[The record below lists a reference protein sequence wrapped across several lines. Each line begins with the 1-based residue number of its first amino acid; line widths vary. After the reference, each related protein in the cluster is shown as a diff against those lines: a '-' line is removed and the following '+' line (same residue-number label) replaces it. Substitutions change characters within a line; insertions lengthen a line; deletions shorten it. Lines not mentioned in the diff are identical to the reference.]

1 MPFVVY
7 SANNGA
13 NMKKSII
20 SGAIITALGL
30 LIAFGPQFLFKVC
43 STSCGCCGDIPTCHW
58 SARAEIGL
66 GMLIAALGLCFVVL
80 NDSKT
85 QLGLMIGV
93 FFSGIIALA
102 IPHALIGGCEM
113 RTMACHRVAFPALT
127 VLCSILIIG
136 SALYTVLK
144 ELKKSPAANR

>member
-1 MPFVVY
+1 
-7 SANNGA
+7 
-13 NMKKSII
+13 
-20 SGAIITALGL
+20 
-30 LIAFGPQFLFKVC
+30 
-43 STSCGCCGDIPTCHW
+43 
-58 SARAEIGL
+58 
-66 GMLIAALGLCFVVL
+66 MLIAALGLCFVVL

-136 SALYTVLK
+136 SALYTVLT